1 MLSIEKNN
9 NSLRISVGRNILQ
22 KCANLV
28 LQKHSN
34 YLRDWNIEENDSQ
47 NFVYFNRKALLECP
61 LCKRIHDKDQWW
73 FGHVY
78 ASSGTFIVKCFW
90 QCSNESGEVFECDPS
105 IAEKI
110 QQENKNPPQS
120 SYKVK
125 ALGFPKAFVKIPS
138 WVKYSETLTAT
149 ETYNKRYVIPLP
161 NEDDIYVGSP
171 WEIGKTYILE
181 NLAIPNDV
189 NLLVLSTHHF
199 YSNAVTTRLNL
210 KSYCDI
216 DGNINLPDH
225 KRVVCQIESLH
236 RITNNCKCN
245 KKCKCLPIH
254 YDLWLDEIVSII
266 AQAQSCLAGQ
276 SIEKLYKL
284 IQDAR
289 CIIVMDNDLT
299 DLNIEWIKALPQVKI
314 EAIGCISGTRY
325 M

>member
-1 MLSIEKNN
+1 MYGWNEFDHVRVQPLTSLGLEVSPQMLSIEKNN

-47 NFVYFNRKALLECP
+47 NFVYFNRKALLECS

-78 ASSGTFIVKCFW
+78 TSSGTFIVKCFW
-90 QCSNESGEVFECDPS
+90 QCSDEPGEVFECDPS

-110 QQENKNPPQS
+110 QQENKNPLQS

-149 ETYNKRYVIPLP
+149 ETYNERYVRPLP

-189 NLLVLSTHHF
+189 NLLVLSTRHF

-216 DGNINLPDH
+216 NGNINLPDH
-225 KRVVCQIESLH
+225 KRVALRKNRVFSIIHNTYQPQEGKTFRLAPNKETVLAELWNWAKQMSSLH
-236 RITNNCKCN
+236 FENQKSVSLICHL
-245 KKCKCLPIH
+245 KK
-254 YDLWLDEIVSII
+254 DV
-266 AQAQSCLAGQ
+266 
-276 SIEKLYKL
+276 
-284 IQDAR
+284 
-289 CIIVMDNDLT
+289 
-299 DLNIEWIKALPQVKI
+299 
-314 EAIGCISGTRY
+314 
-325 M
+325 